1 MPQPPHFVT
10 LPPPPP
16 ESPRAAVPAGA
27 GRIAKPRATLNVDLG
42 PLREAV
48 EARSAAAGVKASA
61 WVRQA
66 LQEAL
71 ARPQGA
77 AVTDHEPGVAT
88 PPAAAGPQGVDASRG
103 PGVYRA
109 WFDAEQTAKLDQ
121 VVARTGRRSRIKALH
136 ALLDGVQLE
145 PAGASAVDL
154 VSAVGA
160 LTRSNHELV
169 AIGRNLNQLT
179 KNLNAYPGKT
189 TAADRSAIERVL
201 AMTRGH
207 VEQAA
212 RLVAELRPLV
222 KPVRSGRR
230 EG

>member
-1 MPQPPHFVT
+1 MS
-10 LPPPPP
+10 LPPPPSEP
-16 ESPRAAVPAGA
+16 QDPAPAKRRGRSP
-27 GRIAKPRATLNVDLG
+27 KPRATLNVDLG
-42 PLREAV
+42 ALREAV
-48 EARSAAAGVKASA
+48 EARSAAAGVKPSA

-71 ARPQGA
+71 ARPQGGA
-77 AVTDHEPGVAT
+77 ATGDDTGERGV
-88 PPAAAGPQGVDASRG
+88 PPLADQAQGVDASRG
-103 PGVYRA
+103 KGVYRA
-109 WFDAEQTAKLDQ
+109 WFDAEQTAKLDL

-145 PAGASAVDL
+145 PAGASAVNL
-154 VSAVGA
+154 VAAVGA
-160 LTRSNHELV
+160 LTRSNYEMV
-169 AIGRNLNQLT
+169 GIGRNLNQLA